1 MRFIDNA
8 WQELHRLWSIRVS
21 IAFGMFTAVASCIG
35 YFANTLNPW
44 FLLGVSVVV
53 NAVALPLLRLA
64 KQAEPPTT

>member
-21 IAFGMFTAVASCIG
+21 MAFGAFTAVAGGIG
-35 YFANTLNPW
+35 FFANTLNPW
-44 FLLGVSVVV
+44 FLLVVSVLV
-53 NAVALPLLRLA
+53 NAIALPLLRLA